1 MPKRHGH
8 HKTACNMFR
17 RYSRGGVWDRVLGFL
32 DSQDLDPETAMA
44 DATIVKA
51 HRTSMSMAAGV
62 GKERAIGR
70 SRGGPTTKLHT
81 LSDSQGRP
89 FGFHLTGGNV
99 SDCNGFRE
107 LIKIMPPVAHLVDD
121 CGYDADWI
129 RNELE
134 KMGIQPRI
142 RGRRHRKRKIDF
154 DEDLYRTRHR
164 IENAFAKLKDW
175 RHVALRVH
183 RCPKIFLG
191 VVTFDAIVKFWL

>member
-1 MPKRHGH
+1 MQLAGHATRHGH
-8 HKTACNMFR
+8 HKTAYNMFR
-17 RYSRGGVWDRVLGFL
+17 RYCRSGVWDRVLVFL
-32 DSQDLDPETAMA
+32 VSQDPDLEAAMA

-81 LSDSQGRP
+81 LSDAQECP
-89 FGFHLTGGNV
+89 FSFHLTGGNV
-99 SDCNGFRE
+99 SDYNGFRE
-107 LIKIMPPVAHLVDD
+107 LIKIMPPVAHLVADR
-121 CGYDADWI
+121 GYDADWI
-129 RNELE
+129 RNGLE
-134 KMGIQPRI
+134 KMGIQPCI

-154 DEDLYRTRHR
+154 DEDLYKTRHR
-164 IENAFAKLKDW
+164 IENAFAKLREW

-191 VVTFDAIVKFWL
+191 VVTF